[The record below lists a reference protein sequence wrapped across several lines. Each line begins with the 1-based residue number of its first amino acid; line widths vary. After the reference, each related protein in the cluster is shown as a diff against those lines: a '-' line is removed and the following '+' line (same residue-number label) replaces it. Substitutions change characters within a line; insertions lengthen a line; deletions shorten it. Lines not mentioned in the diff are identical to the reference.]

1 MALSTDISRGTTNV
15 SNLLP
20 ADVSQEIQARMLD
33 ASVIQQLA
41 RQVSVPGSGLTI
53 PVISGEPTASWVAE
67 GAEKPTSRHTLN
79 KLSLTPKKL
88 AVIEPFSDE
97 FRRDLPGLYAELV
110 RRLPNSLGKKFD
122 QEAITGDR
130 TQIGSLYDEGE
141 AAATNADLQT
151 VDATDTYGDV
161 LAAITKVATNGYE
174 ATGVAVSPAGE
185 ALLMGAVSGL
195 GLPIFMPNATTQ
207 GGSVGNVF
215 GRPVYRS
222 RRVTFAATDADLD
235 ADGSGG
241 GTTEVD
247 TLYGIVGQWDQAIW
261 GTVEGIKVSFS
272 DQATLTDGGEA
283 LNLWQRNMFAV
294 RAEIEIGFVVAD
306 PKAFVF
312 MTDAPAATD

>member
-1 MALSTDISRGTTNV
+1 MVAIDLNRGSTNV
-15 SNLLP
+15 ASLLP
-20 ADVSQEIQARMLD
+20 ADVSQEIQAKMLET
-33 ASVIQQLA
+33 SVVQQLA

-53 PVISGEPTASWVAE
+53 PVISGEPTATWVAE
-67 GAEKPTSRHTLN
+67 SEDKPVSRHTLN

-110 RRLPNSLGKKFD
+110 RRLPNSLSLAFD
-122 QEAITGDR
+122 ADAIAGNR
-130 TQIGSLYDEGE
+130 NQIGSLYDEGE

-151 VDATDTYGDV
+151 LDATDTYGDL
-161 LAAITKVATNGYE
+161 LAAITKVATNGYD
-174 ATGVAVSPAGE
+174 ANGIAVSPAGE
-185 ALLMGAVSGL
+185 ALLMGAVSTTGSPL
-195 GLPIFMPNATTQ
+195 FMANAI
-207 GGSVGNVF
+207 GSRGVGSVF
-215 GRPVYRS
+215 GRPVFRS
-222 RRVTFAATDADLD
+222 RNIKFAAVDADID

-272 DQATLTDGGEA
+272 DQATLTDGGTQI
-283 LNLWQRNMFAV
+283 NLWQRNMFAV

-312 MTDAPAATD
+312 LTDAPAATD

>member
-1 MALSTDISRGTTNV
+1 MAAVDLNRGSTNV
-15 SNLLP
+15 SSLLP
-20 ADVSQEIQARMLD
+20 ADVSQEIQAKTLE
-33 ASVIQQLA
+33 ASVIQTLA

-67 GAEKPTSRHTLN
+67 SDDKPVSRHTLN

-110 RRLPNSLGKKFD
+110 RRLPNSLARAFD
-122 QEAITGDR
+122 AAAIYGDR

-151 VDATDTYGDV
+151 VDSTDTYGDV
-161 LAAITKVATNGYE
+161 LAAITKVATNGYD
-174 ATGVAVSPAGE
+174 ADGIAVSPAGE
-185 ALLMGAVSGL
+185 ALLMGAL
-195 GLPIFMPNATTQ
+195 FDNRPIFMPDAT
-207 GGSVGNVF
+207 GSRGVGSVF

-222 RRVTFAATDADLD
+222 RYVALASADADLD
-235 ADGSGG
+235 ADGSGA
-241 GTTEVD
+241 GTNEFD
-247 TLYGIVGQWDQAIW
+247 TLYGIVGDWDQAIW
-261 GTVEGIKVSFS
+261 GTVEGVKVSFS
-272 DQATLTDGGEA
+272 DQATLTDGGTQI
-283 LNLWQRNMFAV
+283 NLWQRNMFAV

>member
-1 MALSTDISRGTTNV
+1 MVAIDLNRGSTNV
-15 SNLLP
+15 SSLLP
-20 ADVSQEIQARMLD
+20 ADVSQEIQAKLLN
-33 ASVIQQLA
+33 ASVVQQLA

-67 GAEKPTSRHTLN
+67 SEDKPISRHTLN

-110 RRLPNSLGKKFD
+110 RRLPNSLALAFD
-122 QEAITGDR
+122 AAAIAGDR

-151 VDATDTYGDV
+151 LDATDTYGDI
-161 LAAITKVATNGYE
+161 LAAITKVATNGYD
-174 ATGVAVSPAGE
+174 ANGIAVSPSGE
-185 ALLMGAVSGL
+185 ALLMGAVSTTGSPL
-195 GLPIFMPNATTQ
+195 FLPNAM
-207 GGSVGNVF
+207 GSSGVGSVF
-215 GRPVYRS
+215 GRPVFRS
-222 RRVTFAATDADLD
+222 RNVKFAAVDADID

-247 TLYGIVGQWDQAIW
+247 SLYGIVGQWDQAIW
-261 GTVEGIKVSFS
+261 GTVEGVKVSFS
-272 DQATLTDGGEA
+272 DQATLTDGGTTI
-283 LNLWQRNMFAV
+283 NLWQRNMFAV

-312 MTDAPAATD
+312 LTDAPAATD

>member
-1 MALSTDISRGTTNV
+1 MALSTDLSRLSTNV

-20 ADVSQEIQARMLD
+20 ADVSSEIHARLLD

-41 RQVSVPGSGLTI
+41 RQVSVPGTGLTI
-53 PVISGEPTASWVAE
+53 PVISGEPTADWVAE
-67 GAEKPTSRHTLN
+67 GAEKPVSRHTLN

-97 FRRDLPGLYAELV
+97 FCRDLPGLYAELV
-110 RRLPNSLGKKFD
+110 RRLPASLGKAFD
-122 QEAITGDR
+122 LAAISGNR
-130 TQIGSLYDEGE
+130 NQIGSLYDEGE

-151 VDATDTYGDV
+151 FDATDTYGDI
-161 LAAITKVATNGYE
+161 LAAITKVATNGYD
-174 ATGVAVSPAGE
+174 ANGIAVSPAGE
-185 ALLMGAVSGL
+185 ALLMGAVSTTGSPL
-195 GLPIFMPNATTQ
+195 FLPNAM
-207 GGSVGNVF
+207 GSRGVGSVF
-215 GRPVYRS
+215 GRPVFRS
-222 RRVTFAATDADLD
+222 RQVALAATDADVD

-241 GTTEVD
+241 GTTEFD

-261 GTVEGIKVSFS
+261 GTVEGVKVSFS

-312 MTDAPAATD
+312 LTDAPAATD

>member
-1 MALSTDISRGTTNV
+1 MALSTDLNRGSTNV
-15 SNLLP
+15 SSLLP
-20 ADVSQEIQARMLD
+20 ADVSQEIQAKMLET
-33 ASVIQQLA
+33 SVIQTLA

-53 PVISGEPTASWVAE
+53 PVISGEPTATWVAE
-67 GAEKPTSRHTLN
+67 SAEKPVSRHTLN

-110 RRLPNSLGKKFD
+110 RRLPNSLSKKFD
-122 QEAITGDR
+122 AEAIYGDR

-151 VDATDTYGDV
+151 LDATDTYGDV
-161 LAAITKVATNGYE
+161 LAAISKVATNGYD
-174 ATGVAVSPAGE
+174 ADGIALNPAGE
-185 ALLMGAVSGL
+185 ALLMGATTSAGSPL
-195 GLPIFMPNATTQ
+195 FLPNAMSER
-207 GGSVGNVF
+207 GVGTVF
-215 GRPVYRS
+215 GRPVFRS
-222 RRVTFAATDADLD
+222 RNVAFASADADID
-235 ADGSGG
+235 ADGSGA

-312 MTDAPAATD
+312 LTDAPAATD

>member
-1 MALSTDISRGTTNV
+1 MVAVDLNRGSSNV
-15 SNLLP
+15 SSLLP
-20 ADVSQEIQARMLD
+20 ADVSQEIQAKMLE
-33 ASVIQQLA
+33 ASVIQRLA

-67 GAEKPTSRHTLN
+67 SDDKSVSRHTLN

-110 RRLPNSLGKKFD
+110 RRLPASLSKAFD
-122 QEAITGDR
+122 AAATAGDR
-130 TQIGSLYDEGE
+130 TQIGSFYDEGE

-151 VDATDTYGDV
+151 FDATDTYGDL

-174 ATGVAVSPAGE
+174 ADGVAVSPAGE
-185 ALLMGAVSGL
+185 ALLMGAVATTGVPL
-195 GLPIFMPNATTQ
+195 FLPNATDS
-207 GGSVGNVF
+207 GAVGRVF

-222 RRVTFAATDADLD
+222 RNVAFAAVDADID
-235 ADGSGG
+235 ADGSGAG
-241 GTTEVD
+241 VTEVD
-247 TLYGIVGQWDQAIW
+247 TLYGIVGQWDRAIW

-272 DQATLTDGGEA
+272 DQATLTDGGTQI
-283 LNLWQRNMFAV
+283 NLWQRNMFAV

-312 MTDAPAATD
+312 LTDAPAASD

>member
-1 MALSTDISRGTTNV
+1 MAAVDLNRGSTNV
-15 SNLLP
+15 SSLLP
-20 ADVSQEIQARMLD
+20 ADVSQEIQAKMLET
-33 ASVIQQLA
+33 SVIQTLA

-67 GAEKPTSRHTLN
+67 SDDKPVSRHTLN

-110 RRLPNSLGKKFD
+110 RRLPNSLSKAFD
-122 QEAITGDR
+122 AAAIYGDR

-151 VDATDTYGDV
+151 VDTTDTYGDF
-161 LAAITKVATNGYE
+161 LAAITKVATNGYD
-174 ATGVAVSPAGE
+174 ADALALSPGGE
-185 ALLMGAVSGL
+185 ALLMGAVTTAGSPL
-195 GLPIFMPNATTQ
+195 FLPNAM
-207 GGSVGNVF
+207 GSRGVGSVF

-222 RRVTFAATDADLD
+222 RNIAFAAADADID

-272 DQATLTDGGEA
+272 DQATLTDGGTQI
-283 LNLWQRNMFAV
+283 NLWQRNMFAV

-312 MTDAPAATD
+312 LTDAPAATD

>member
-1 MALSTDISRGTTNV
+1 MALSTDLNRGSTNV

-67 GAEKPTSRHTLN
+67 AAEKPVSRHTLN

-122 QEAITGDR
+122 QEAIAGDR

-141 AAATNADLQT
+141 AASTNADLQT
-151 VDATDTYGDV
+151 FDATDTYGDL
-161 LAAITKVATNGYE
+161 LAAISKVASNGYE
-174 ATGVAVSPAGE
+174 ATGIAVSPAGE
-185 ALLMGAVSGL
+185 ALLMGAVSTTGQPL
-195 GLPIFMPNATTQ
+195 FMPNAMDSA
-207 GGSVGNVF
+207 SVGSVF

-222 RRVTFAATDADLD
+222 RRVSFAATDADID

-312 MTDAPAATD
+312 LTDAPAATD